1 MEDSLLEEI
10 ESFERESKSPQRAP
24 AAAHACAGTE
34 SESGDEEFEEIMRRD
49 RLGLSLEV
57 REVPGS
63 SPLFSEDDD
72 FELRPPGKRLGPV
85 GQDNEDWAREEADKE
100 EAGAGDLVEKVKQ
113 MEEEQEEL
121 SSSLMALTSHYAKVQ
136 LRLQQIV
143 AAPAS
148 GREELLRE
156 LEQFAFRGIP
166 NMRPVGLAGLASI
179 PAQQENVMED
189 QRRKQAE
196 AIEQLRDQLEELESY
211 AYMSGEGNFVN
222 KEHRDFRLLI
232 VQC

>member
-1 MEDSLLEEI
+1 MLEEI
-10 ESFERESKSPQRAP
+10 ESFERESKSPQRGP
-24 AAAHACAGTE
+24 AVVCEGNE
-34 SESGDEEFEEIMRRD
+34 SESNEEFDEIIKRD
-49 RLGLSLEV
+49 RLGISLER

-72 FELRPPGKRLGPV
+72 FESRPPGKRLGPI
-85 GQDNEDWAREEADKE
+85 GQDNDDWAREEADKE
-100 EAGAGDLVEKVKQ
+100 DDGSGDLVEKVKQ

-143 AAPAS
+143 AAPTSA
-148 GREELLRE
+148 REELLRD

-166 NMRPVGLAGLASI
+166 NTRPVGLPSLPS
-179 PAQQENVMED
+179 QQETVMED
-189 QRRKQAE
+189 QKRKQAE

-211 AYMSGEGNFVN
+211 AYLSGEGNF
-222 KEHRDFRLLI
+222 HWYQYRDWPASCQYQL
-232 VQC
+232 